1 MQCLTAVH
9 EASQAILST
18 LELDAVLELSV
29 ARATRLVNAWGGSL
43 LLAEGPPHAG
53 PEQQSAL
60 TFRAVEGSTADLLIG
75 QQLAPGEGF
84 ASQVAQ
90 TGESLIVNDVQAD
103 PRWPSTPEAIAGLE
117 LHSILCV
124 PLLSQGRSIG
134 VLQVANKQDLAS
146 FDEEDVEILSLFA
159 TQVSIALENARQHEQ
174 TKKALNQ
181 RLHELATIEEID
193 HELGSTLDYDRVITL
208 VLQRAIEACGA
219 TSGMIGIL
227 DADGQQLDTRSFHD
241 YQSGAMPDLIV
252 DVWPVEKG
260 VIGRVARTGE
270 PALIADVHEDADYTQ
285 VVSSSRSEVVVPIK
299 REDIVIGVLN
309 LESDEAAAFT
319 RDDLHFME
327 HLAEHAAIAIH
338 KARLFEAQQRQLH
351 ELSILFE
358 TNAAIS
364 SSLEL
369 DEVLHTVARQMARA
383 LNVSTCSLSDWD
395 PEKNVIRTLIDEEQ
409 VATTSSVEVGKTY
422 SLDDFPVT
430 ADVIHHR
437 QPIVVQTDDPQAD
450 PAQRALLQQGGFKS
464 LLMIPMIARDRVIG
478 LAELLERRRART
490 FSADDIRLCQTLASH
505 AAIAIENARLYER
518 TDERLQARIDQLT
531 ALQRTSQELNATLAP
546 DHILQ
551 MVLESAIQISRASHG
566 NVMLRDRETGQLTLH
581 AAQGYSEAEMVALQ
595 DTLLDLESNTI
606 IAQVL
611 ESGQFYLAEDADQ
624 ESYLVCVRFD
634 TRSALTVPIFY
645 EGEIVGLINLRH
657 TEVAA
662 LGRDDLGFVQALAE
676 QAAIAIGNAMR
687 FEEQVQANIALHQR
701 KEQMDGLLE
710 VSQQLRAD
718 VSLEDTLEEVAYAIQ
733 ETVGFNLVLIS
744 IVENWESDQL
754 LLRRVAGA
762 GLPLEL
768 FEEAKKIR
776 QPLAQYERILR
787 EEYRQGLCYFFPF
800 QKIND
805 WGRDLHLVV
814 SMPEMEDWQ
823 EGEWHSHD
831 MLLAPLRGAGERL
844 LGYISVDEPV
854 SGRRPSHRTLEALA
868 IFANQAAIAV
878 ENSKLYADAQHR
890 ADNLALINEVSRA
903 LAQTL
908 DPELVLDTVVK
919 GVGLLLECELGAIF
933 QETTAEGTLTAVAS
947 YGMPLHRM
955 ASLRFALGEGPVGRV
970 ASTGRSLMVQDID
983 KEPDVGEWPLP
994 LGSMMLA
1001 PIMLGSQALGV
1012 LLAGCQE
1019 KHTLTR
1025 GDLVMLATLA
1035 DQAAVALENT
1045 RLLASTQQAAMRLAS
1060 LNEIG
1065 RQVAAKL
1072 ELQDILDTT
1081 VKSLHQY
1088 LRYARV
1094 GVFLIDEDNAE
1105 LYAAAANED
1114 LQAVI
1119 GPEYRLQIGQGL
1131 IGTTAASGE
1140 TVLVNDTAVDDRYYQ
1155 ASEWHSPSSVGI
1167 PIKVADE
1174 VVGVLQVEAD
1184 QPNAFTEPDT
1194 AALEIVADQLANAIE
1209 HARLFEAEARRRR
1222 EAETLHAVTQALG
1235 TTLKLQEILE
1245 TILTELRKVVP
1256 YDSASVQQLQ
1266 GSTLTL
1272 IGGHGFPNM
1281 EDVLGLSFDTEADDN
1296 PNRKVVRSRLPLIL
1310 KDAPAV
1316 YEGFQQEPHV
1326 QAGIRSWLG
1335 VPLLFGDQLL
1345 GMVTLDKRE
1354 PGFYTQE
1361 HARLA
1366 MAFAAQAAIAIQNAR
1381 LFQQSQRRVA
1391 ELATINEI
1399 GRAISSA
1406 LDAEQ
1411 LFELIYN
1418 QVSNLLDTRNFHVA
1432 LYDSEKE
1439 LIHVEFLVEHGQR
1452 QPPVVL
1458 KPGQGLTSYLIS
1470 TGLPI
1475 LLPEGTEA
1483 FLQEHGLTLEREPA
1497 QSWLGVPMI
1506 AEDQVIGAIAVQSF
1520 DQEHAFDEDNLAL
1533 LTTIAGQAAIAFQ
1546 NASLFQQTTRRIAE
1560 LRVLNRMAQA
1570 LSATL
1575 ELDELL
1581 ETVYR
1586 QVSRLMDATNFFI
1599 ALYDEEKHEITFP
1612 FVVDPEQRED
1622 WSPRRGGEG
1631 LTGRIVATG
1640 EPLLLSRGATGLYQ
1654 EAGKEI
1660 VAGLCR
1666 SWLGVPMIAKDKVLG
1681 AIAVQSYEQEN
1692 VYDEGHLNLLSTVAA
1707 QAAVAVRNAQLYR
1720 QVVHFSTYLEEMV
1733 EVRTRDLE
1741 QALTDLTLE
1750 RDRVE
1755 TLYRITSELGTSL
1768 ELERVLQRALQL
1780 LADALGIQHGTIT
1793 LVDQETGQLDVQ
1805 ATLEDLHW
1813 RHRKGERTP
1822 LKEGTGLAGWV
1833 LENRR
1838 SALVADVSTDPRWI
1852 EIAGKELPIRSVVAA
1867 PLSLGGGDILGVLT
1881 LGHPEVEYFTEEH
1894 LQLVSAAASQVAI
1907 AVNNSDLYAFITDQA
1922 ERVGSMLQAQQ
1933 AEVAK
1938 NRAILESIADGVLV
1952 LDYKGR
1958 VLLVNPAAEEMLGF
1972 SAMAIQG
1979 EHFRHMLGL
1988 GETPTD
1994 RELAQA
2000 LYAHMRQWLE
2010 EAGKDPT
2017 QLNTGT
2023 ARLESGKKV
2032 LAVSFAPLVVETGGI
2047 PGLVAALRDMS
2058 REAEVDR
2065 LKNEFISTV
2074 SHELRTPMT
2083 SIKGYTDL
2091 LFLGMAGGL
2100 SDAQRNFLQ
2109 IIKSNADRL
2118 TALVNDILDISRI
2131 ETGRLR
2137 LTIEP
2142 LDLGYIVSQVVLSFQ
2157 EQFREAELL
2166 LEWEEPEG
2174 LPQVRGDAARVTQVL
2189 NNLLANACHYTPAG
2203 GWVSVSLRQ
2212 TDGFLRVSIED
2223 TGIGIA
2229 AEDLP
2234 RIFDRFYRVDDPIV
2248 QEAGGTG
2255 LGLSIV
2261 KMFVEMLGGEIWVE
2275 SELGEGTAFHFT
2287 LPLSTEIAD
2296 DDIQQVGLVLSVAE
2310 TPAVRRSK
2318 VLIVENNREL
2328 ALLLRRQLEAEG
2340 YQVLL
2345 AGSGDDGL
2353 WLAREEQPQLIALD
2367 LLLPDMDGFTVLEQL
2382 KEHPLTSAIPVIVVS
2397 ISTETDNG
2405 YTLGAVDYVIKPFDE
2420 SELFG
2425 SILKAMVPLD
2435 EDRAGRLLVVDDD
2448 PDILGFLEQTL
2459 SFQGYHVTTAPGGRE
2474 ALDQVNE
2481 VQPDVILLDLKMPG
2495 IDGYEVIRR
2504 LKAEEA
2510 TRPIPIIVIT
2520 ASPVDKDRD
2529 KVWVLGMGMN
2539 RSTTQPLSIE
2549 ALVGEIKAAVEQRQV
2564 P

>member
-1 MQCLTAVH
+1 MSTFDTTEANHPENSQGTSRQAQWLSAVH

-18 LELDAVLELSV
+18 LEMDAVLDLSV
-29 ARATRLVNAWGGSL
+29 TKATELLDTQGAL
-43 LLAEGPPHAG
+43 LLLGEGKRHAR
-53 PEQQSAL
+53 PEQQSEL
-60 TFRAVEGSTADLLIG
+60 TCRAVIGPTPGLLLG
-75 QQLAPGEGF
+75 QRLALGEGF
-84 ASQVAQ
+84 ASQVLQ
-90 TGESLIVNDVQAD
+90 TGESLVVNEVQTD
-103 PRWPSTPEAIAGLE
+103 PRWPNSPEATAGLE
-117 LHSILCV
+117 AHSILCV
-124 PLLSQGRSIG
+124 PLLSQGCSIG
-134 VLQVANKQDLAS
+134 VLQVINKQDHTP
-146 FDEEDVEILSLFA
+146 FDEGDVELLSQFA
-159 TQVSIALENARQHEQ
+159 SQVSIALQNAIQYEE
-174 TKKALNQ
+174 TKNALNQ

-208 VLQRAIEACGA
+208 VLQRAIEACRA

-227 DADGQQLDTRSFHD
+227 ASGSQQLDTRSYHYHKD
-241 YQSGAMPDLIV
+241 ETGSTTELIV
-252 DVWPVEKG
+252 GVWPIEKG
-260 VIGRVARTGE
+260 IVGRVARTGE
-270 PALIADVHEDADYTQ
+270 PDLIADVHSDTDYAL
-285 VVSSSRSEVVVPIK
+285 VVPSSRSEVVVPIK
-299 REDIVIGVLN
+299 VEDKVIGVLN
-309 LESDEAAAFT
+309 LESDQPAAFAE
-319 RDDLHFME
+319 DDLHFME

-338 KARLFEAQQRQLH
+338 KARLFE
-351 ELSILFE
+351 
-358 TNAAIS
+358 
-364 SSLEL
+364 
-369 DEVLHTVARQMARA
+369 
-383 LNVSTCSLSDWD
+383 
-395 PEKNVIRTLIDEEQ
+395 
-409 VATTSSVEVGKTY
+409 
-422 SLDDFPVT
+422 
-430 ADVIHHR
+430 
-437 QPIVVQTDDPQAD
+437 
-450 PAQRALLQQGGFKS
+450 
-464 LLMIPMIARDRVIG
+464 
-478 LAELLERRRART
+478 
-490 FSADDIRLCQTLASH
+490 
-505 AAIAIENARLYER
+505 R

-531 ALQRTSQELNATLAP
+531 ALQRTSKELNATLAP

-551 MVLESAIQISRASHG
+551 MVLESAIQINRATHG
-566 NVMLRDRETGQLTLH
+566 NVVLRDRETGQLTLH
-581 AAQGYSEAEMVALQ
+581 AAQGYSDSEMAALKNS
-595 DTLLDLESNTI
+595 LVDLESNTI
-606 IAQVL
+606 INQVL
-611 ESGQFYLAEDADQ
+611 KSGQAQIVKTVDQ
-624 ESYLVCVRFD
+624 EKATVCVRLD
-634 TRSALTVPIFY
+634 TQSALAVPIFY

-657 TEVAA
+657 IKAGA
-662 LGRDDLGFVQALAE
+662 FDRDDLAFLQALAE

-687 FEEQVQANIALHQR
+687 FEEQVQANIALRRQR
-701 KEQMDGLLE
+701 EQMDGLLE
-710 VSQQLRAD
+710 VSQKLRAD

-733 ETVGFNLVLIS
+733 ETVGYNLVLIS
-744 IVENWESDQL
+744 VVENWESDQPI
-754 LLRRVAGA
+754 LRRVAGA

-768 FEEAKKIR
+768 FEEAKKVR
-776 QPLAQYERILR
+776 QPLAQYEQILR

-800 QKIND
+800 QDIEH
-805 WGRDLHLVV
+805 WGKDLHLVV
-814 SMPEMEDWQ
+814 SMPETEDW
-823 EGEWHSHD
+823 EEEKWHSHD

-854 SGRRPSHRTLEALA
+854 DGLRPSHRTLEALA
-868 IFANQAAIAV
+868 IFANQAAVAV
-878 ENSKLYADAQHR
+878 ENSKLFADAQRR
-890 ADNLALINEVSRA
+890 ADNLALVNEVSRS

-908 DPELVLDTVVK
+908 DPEVVLDTVVK

-933 QETTAEGTLTAVAS
+933 QETTTEGTLTAVAA
-947 YGMPLHRM
+947 YGVPLHRL
-955 ASLRFALGEGPVGRV
+955 ASLRFPPGEGPVGQVV
-970 ASTGRSLMVQDID
+970 ASGRNLMVQDID
-983 KEPDVGEWPLP
+983 KEPVFGEWPLP
-994 LGSMMLA
+994 IGSMILT

-1012 LLAGCQE
+1012 LLAGSQE
-1019 KHTLTR
+1019 KHALTQA
-1025 GDLVMLATLA
+1025 DLVVLATLA

-1045 RLLASTQQAAMRLAS
+1045 RLLASIQQAAMRLAS

-1088 LRYARV
+1088 LRYSRV
-1094 GVFLIDEDNAE
+1094 GVFLIDEDKAE

-1114 LQAVI
+1114 LKAVI

-1131 IGTTAASGE
+1131 IGTTAVHGE
-1140 TVLVNDTAVDDRYYQ
+1140 TVLVNDTAVDDRYDQ
-1155 ASEWHSPSSVGI
+1155 ASEWRSPASAAI

-1174 VVGVLQVEAD
+1174 VVGVLQVESD

-1209 HARLFEAEARRRR
+1209 HARLF
-1222 EAETLHAVTQALG
+1222 
-1235 TTLKLQEILE
+1235 
-1245 TILTELRKVVP
+1245 
-1256 YDSASVQQLQ
+1256 
-1266 GSTLTL
+1266 
-1272 IGGHGFPNM
+1272 
-1281 EDVLGLSFDTEADDN
+1281 
-1296 PNRKVVRSRLPLIL
+1296 
-1310 KDAPAV
+1310 
-1316 YEGFQQEPHV
+1316 
-1326 QAGIRSWLG
+1326 
-1335 VPLLFGDQLL
+1335 
-1345 GMVTLDKRE
+1345 
-1354 PGFYTQE
+1354 
-1361 HARLA
+1361 
-1366 MAFAAQAAIAIQNAR
+1366 
-1381 LFQQSQRRVA
+1381 QQSQRRVA

-1399 GRAISSA
+1399 GRAINSA

-1411 LFELIYN
+1411 LFELIYS

-1432 LYDSEKE
+1432 FYDSEKE

-1475 LLPEGTEA
+1475 LLSEGTEA
-1483 FLQEHGLTLEREPA
+1483 FLQEHSLTLEREPA
-1497 QSWLGVPMI
+1497 TSWLGVPMI

-1520 DQEHAFDEDNLAL
+1520 DQEHAFDADNLAL
-1533 LTTIAGQAAIAFQ
+1533 LTTIAGQAAVAFQ
-1546 NASLFQQTTRRIAE
+1546 NASLFQQRTRRIAE

-1570 LSATL
+1570 VSATL

-1586 QVSRLMDATNFFI
+1586 QVSQLMDATNFFI

-1612 FVVDPEQRED
+1612 FVVDPVQRED
-1622 WSPRRGGEG
+1622 WSPSKGGEG
-1631 LTGRIVATG
+1631 LAGRIVATG
-1640 EPLLLSRGATGLYQ
+1640 EPLLLPRDAAKLSQ
-1654 EAGKEI
+1654 EAGEEI
-1660 VAGLCR
+1660 VAKLCS
-1666 SWLGVPMIAKDKVLG
+1666 SWLGVPMIAKGKVLG
-1681 AIAVQSYEQEN
+1681 AIAVQSYEGEH
-1692 VYDEGHLNLLSTVAA
+1692 VYDEGDLNLLSTVAA
-1707 QAAVAVRNAQLYR
+1707 QAAVAVRNAQLYH

-1733 EVRTRDLE
+1733 KVRTHDLE
-1741 QALTDLTLE
+1741 QALTELTLE

-1755 TLYRITSELGTSL
+1755 TLYKITSELGTSL

-1793 LVDQETGQLDVQ
+1793 LVDQGTGQLDVQ
-1805 ATLEDLHW
+1805 ATLEELHW

-1822 LKEGTGLAGWV
+1822 LKEGAGLAGWV

-1838 SALVADVSTDPRWI
+1838 SALVPDVSKDPRWM

-1881 LGHPEVEYFTEEH
+1881 LGHSEVEYFTEEH

-1988 GETPTD
+1988 GVTATD

-2000 LYAHMRQWLE
+2000 LYTHMRRWLE
-2010 EAGKDPT
+2010 EAGQDPT
-2017 QLNTGT
+2017 QLQMGT
-2023 ARLESGKKV
+2023 VRLESGKKV
-2032 LAVSFAPLVVETGGI
+2032 LAVSFAPLVVEAGGI

-2058 REAEVDR
+2058 REAEVER

-2142 LDLGYIVSQVVLSFQ
+2142 LDLGEIISQVVLSFQ

-2166 LEWEEPEG
+2166 LEWEEPKG
-2174 LPQVRGDAARVTQVL
+2174 MPQIRGDAARVTQVL

-2212 TDGFLRVSIED
+2212 TNGFLRVSVED

-2229 AEDLP
+2229 ADDIP

-2248 QEAGGTG
+2248 REARGTG
-2255 LGLSIV
+2255 LGLSIA
-2261 KMFVEMLGGEIWVE
+2261 KMFIEMLGGEIWVE
-2275 SELGEGTAFHFT
+2275 SKLGEGTVFYFT
-2287 LPLSTEIAD
+2287 LPVSTKIAEEG
-2296 DDIQQVGLVLSVAE
+2296 IQQVRLATSVAE
-2310 TPAVRRSK
+2310 APAVRRSK
-2318 VLIVENNREL
+2318 VLIVENDREL
-2328 ALLLRRQLEAEG
+2328 ALRLRRRLESEG
-2340 YQVLL
+2340 HQVLL
-2345 AGSGDDGL
+2345 AGSGGDGL

-2382 KEHPLTSAIPVIVVS
+2382 KEHPLTAAIPVIILSV
-2397 ISTETDNG
+2397 STETDNG
-2405 YTLGAVDYVIKPFDE
+2405 YTLGAVDYVIKPFNE
-2420 SELFG
+2420 SELFD
-2425 SILKAMVPLD
+2425 SILKAMSQQD
-2435 EDRAGRLLVVDDD
+2435 EDRPGKLLAVDDD
-2448 PDILGFLEQTL
+2448 PDILSFLEQTL
-2459 SFQGYHVTTAPGGRE
+2459 SYQGYQVTTATGGRE

-2481 VQPDVILLDLKMPG
+2481 IQPDLILLDLKMPG

-2520 ASPVDKDRD
+2520 ASPLDKNRD
-2529 KVWVLGMGMN
+2529 KVWVLGMGTN
-2539 RSTTQPLSIE
+2539 RYATKPLSIE
-2549 ALVGEIKAAVEQRQV
+2549 ALAREIKTAVEQRQV
-2564 P
+2564 S